1 MPKAPA
7 KKEKPP
13 VTRKATRKPKELTPR
28 ERIEA
33 VGIDALC
40 EFVANGESLNA
51 FAKLHGFAYVTLLDW
66 INSDANR
73 SENYAHAREAR
84 ADLTFDQLDEVS
96 EEATRAATAVEVQ
109 GLRLKSD
116 NIKWKL
122 ARMNSKKYGEKLAL
136 GGADDLPP
144 IKTMTDEQ
152 LDKKLAEFH
161 ASKG

>member
-1 MPKAPA
+1 MAKAAPA
-7 KKEKPP
+7 KKAKPQE
-13 VTRKATRKPKELTPR
+13 PKEPTPR

-40 EFVANGESLNA
+40 EFVSSGESLNA
-51 FAKLHGFAYVTLLDW
+51 FAKIHGFAYVTLLDW
-66 INSDANR
+66 IDADTSR
-73 SENYAHAREAR
+73 SENYARARDAR

-96 EEATRAATAVEVQ
+96 EQATQAETAVEVQ

-122 ARMNSKKYGEKLAL
+122 ARMAPKKYGEKLAI

-161 ASKG
+161 AAIGKG